1 MKGSLVKKSFLILY
15 LSSFFMLPAMERAI
29 YDKDTI
35 EFAMPYLRWANL
47 VVLDI
52 DNTIMYSSDVP
63 EANCQWCDVAEKR
76 LQEKGFSKAEAF
88 QKMVWGYDYFGQ
100 KATMVPSEPKFV
112 EFINDAQKIGI
123 PVIAITGRPDMMR
136 EVTVKKL
143 TSIGVYF
150 SHGCFKGSD
159 FKQANG
165 THFIEGIIYNGYAGS
180 PQKGESLKLFLN
192 TVGLSPKNI
201 LMIDDRQH
209 CLESVK
215 THLPDVNFIGIR
227 YGLCDEAFKSF
238 KPTQEMLDF
247 IDEELT
253 RKTLTFK

>member
-1 MKGSLVKKSFLILY
+1 LTNPKLESYMEVKVALVTDSWPDRNVIKD
-15 LSSFFMLPAMERAI
+15 AI
-29 YDKDTI
+29 
-35 EFAMPYLRWANL
+35 
-47 VVLDI
+47 
-52 DNTIMYSSDVP
+52 
-63 EANCQWCDVAEKR
+63 Q
-76 LQEKGFSKAEAF
+76 
-88 QKMVWGYDYFGQ
+88 
-100 KATMVPSEPKFV
+100 
-112 EFINDAQKIGI
+112 IGI